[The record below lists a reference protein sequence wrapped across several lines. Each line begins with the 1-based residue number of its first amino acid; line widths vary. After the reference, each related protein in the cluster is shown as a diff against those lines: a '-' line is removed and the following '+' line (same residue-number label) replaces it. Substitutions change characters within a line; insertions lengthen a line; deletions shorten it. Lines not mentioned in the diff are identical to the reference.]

1 MMDFTDFDRMF
12 SAYQKN
18 VDQVG
23 FTKLLKQ
30 CFYMV
35 VLYQGELLD

>member
-1 MMDFTDFDRMF
+1 MMDFNDFDRMF

-23 FTKLLKQ
+23 FGSVGMSSVA
-30 CFYMV
+30 YI
-35 VLYQGELLD
+35 

>member
-23 FTKLLKQ
+23 FARAALRV
-30 CFYMV
+30 CIWN
-35 VLYQGELLD
+35 